1 MAYKYSAL
9 NEENTIDCVKKKNCP
24 QTHRTMP
31 CRNFVSKKKYNHKG
45 IMPPDPKDTAMLRNK
60 KAMLRILQ
68 MQVGPFKIS
77 TGGVHCPMP
86 VK

>member
-1 MAYKYSAL
+1 
-9 NEENTIDCVKKKNCP
+9 
-24 QTHRTMP
+24 MP
-31 CRNFVSKKKYNHKG
+31 CRNFVSKKIKYNHKG
-45 IMPPDPKDTAMLRNK
+45 IMPPDPEDTAMLRNK

-77 TGGVHCPMP
+77 TGGVHSPMH